1 MKYIF
6 FVLLSLFLMTPVAS
20 AQTISP
26 SVTPEVIV
34 SPTEESTANLLNKQI
49 NDLKD
54 KIASRVAELKLVD
67 KRGIIGV
74 VTDVKKTQIILKDAQ
89 EKNRVID
96 IDEFTKFSSPSAKKS
111 FGISDISKGSTL
123 SVIGLY
129 NKQSRRIL
137 GRFVSS
143 ATIPVFV
150 SGFVTNVNQADFTVS
165 VVDEN
170 NTTTIVDIE
179 KITKTN
185 TYTKEDE
192 ITRSGFSKLAAGD
205 RVIVTGYLQKNI
217 KNRITGLRIL
227 RLPEAPVDPK
237 ITGVPTRIPSPS
249 PTAARKSP
257 TPTLRRT
264 SPSPT
269 P

>member
-1 MKYIF
+1 MKLFIAAFLFIF
-6 FVLLSLFLMTPVAS
+6 LIVPDAF
-20 AQTISP
+20 AQTS
-26 SVTPEVIV
+26 SLSATPRATVA
-34 SPTEESTANLLNKQI
+34 PTEESTTNTLNKQI

-67 KRGIIGV
+67 KRGVIGV
-74 VTDVKKTQIILKDAQ
+74 VTEVKDTQIILKDPQ
-89 EKNRVID
+89 EKTRIID
-96 IDEFTKFSSPSAKKS
+96 VDELTKFSSPSAKTS

-137 GRFVSS
+137 ARFVSS
-143 ATIPVFV
+143 ATMPVFI
-150 SGFVTNVNQADFTVS
+150 SGVVTNVNQTEFTVS

-192 ITRSGFSKLAAGD
+192 ITRSGFSKLTAGD
-205 RVIVTGYLQKNI
+205 RVVITGYPQKNV

-227 RLPEAPVDPK
+227 QLPEAPQDPK
-237 ITGVPTRIPSPS
+237 ITGVPTKTPSPS
-249 PTAARKSP
+249 PTTSTR
-257 TPTLRRT
+257 TPTSTIRRT
-264 SPSPT
+264 SPT